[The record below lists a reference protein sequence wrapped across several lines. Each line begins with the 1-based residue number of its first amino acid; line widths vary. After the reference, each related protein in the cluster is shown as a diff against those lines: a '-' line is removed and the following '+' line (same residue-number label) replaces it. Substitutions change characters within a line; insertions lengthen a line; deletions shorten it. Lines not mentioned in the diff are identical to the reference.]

1 MSNTVILLMVTMV
14 PVIAGTDEQNALWKR
29 SVPTNS
35 YLDHLANFNDYP
47 VLVSKRAAL
56 LLDQLMIALQDAL
69 NNQPR
74 RELQKGNRI
83 SMRSSTPHLPAENLS
98 FLPLAQAQTMDLR
111 QQKQGHLY
119 WRCFL
124 NIVTCYKKK

>member
-1 MSNTVILLMVTMV
+1 MV
-14 PVIAGTDEQNALWKR
+14 KR
-29 SVPTNS
+29 SGDLQNVEPQKGIR
-35 YLDHLANFNDYP
+35 YLDYFM
-47 VLVSKRAAL
+47 SKRAAL

-98 FLPLAQAQTMDLR
+98 FLPLAQAQTVRMDLR